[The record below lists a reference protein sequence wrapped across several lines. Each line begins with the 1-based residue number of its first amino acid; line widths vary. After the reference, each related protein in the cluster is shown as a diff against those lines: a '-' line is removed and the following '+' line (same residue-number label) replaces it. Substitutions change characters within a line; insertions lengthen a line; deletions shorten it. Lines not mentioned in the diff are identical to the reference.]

1 MLLFH
6 SPDYNPIESA
16 IGWAKRYIKKERLR
30 RMIAGDIQ
38 DNDKIIKE
46 AFNKI
51 DKKICVKYIDHSQKL
66 LD

>member
-1 MLLFH
+1 
-6 SPDYNPIESA
+6 
-16 IGWAKRYIKKERLR
+16 
-30 RMIAGDIQ
+30 MIAGDIQ
-38 DNDKIIKE
+38 DNDKIIQE